1 MPAFLLCKSVLQFV
15 SPVFESKIPV
25 FFDNLYGCR
34 VVVVPVFLVALL
46 PVDVGLDGRTCLFET
61 GQRQGFI
68 NAARHFKRVLL
79 EVFEFY
85 LDEIAFGYEVLVF
98 LITIVEIGIYL
109 DDVVYDFVVGNI
121 LQLQRLYG
129 VCKEVARRF
138 KYRVGIAHEVAE
150 LGIGEHSE
158 QNLDTCRVGRV
169 FGEETFT
176 VGIPKR
182 YFANSLECLLDLV
195 DFTLGC
201 SFKP

>member
-1 MPAFLLCKSVLQFV
+1 MAGRAFSKPGNDKV
-15 SPVFESKIPV
+15 S
-25 FFDNLYGCR
+25 
-34 VVVVPVFLVALL
+34 
-46 PVDVGLDGRTCLFET
+46 
-61 GQRQGFI
+61 I

-138 KYRVGIAHEVAE
+138 KYRVGIAHEVDE
-150 LGIGEHSE
+150 LGIGEHFE
-158 QNLDTCRVGRV
+158 QNLDASRVGRV
-169 FGEETFT
+169 FGEETFA

-182 YFANSLECLLDLV
+182 YFDKSLECLLELV
-195 DFTLGC
+195 DFPLGC
-201 SFKP
+201 FFKQQVFLAVLGYSGDRTRSCRRCRVSCLPEQTPLPAADRL